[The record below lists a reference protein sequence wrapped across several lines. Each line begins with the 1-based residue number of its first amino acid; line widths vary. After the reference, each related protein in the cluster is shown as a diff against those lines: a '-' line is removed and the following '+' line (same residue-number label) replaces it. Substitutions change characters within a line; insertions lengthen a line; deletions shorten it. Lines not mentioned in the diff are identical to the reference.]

1 VLGRPSPHPQPRQP
15 EPAEVELT
23 RLRAAID
30 QTLALV
36 RERAAA
42 HSSNRDLVDLALDVH
57 NTLKQPT
64 S

>member
-1 VLGRPSPHPQPRQP
+1 VLGRPAPHPRPP
-15 EPAEVELT
+15 VPAEAELT

-57 NTLKQPT
+57 NTLKQP
-64 S
+64 SS